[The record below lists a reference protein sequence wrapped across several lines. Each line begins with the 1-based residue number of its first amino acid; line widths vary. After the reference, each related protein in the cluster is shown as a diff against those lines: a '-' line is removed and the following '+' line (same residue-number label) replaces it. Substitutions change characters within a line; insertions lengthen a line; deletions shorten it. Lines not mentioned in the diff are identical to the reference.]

1 MTGKRL
7 LFWAI
12 LIAAAFLVFHLIR
25 PGIGPTGLTCEY
37 VPNPFTIDEEHPRLS
52 WINAPSRNGERQTAY
67 RIRVAS
73 TREGLHNA
81 DLWDSGKIKSDQ
93 STLVRYGGKALE
105 SMQECWWQVC
115 PWDSRGRRSQWS
127 EPAFWGTGILDGNL
141 WKAEW
146 IGAPWQGEEGR
157 DRIEGA
163 PFSPAPLLRKSIVIT
178 KPVASAKAYVTG
190 LGFFQFHVNGRRV
203 SDAELTPNE
212 TSYTYREGLENHML
226 GLDGSKFRGYRVQY
240 YGYDVTDLIR
250 QGENVFGAIL
260 GCGFFD
266 TCSGWVHSYGS
277 PRFFGQIAIRY
288 EDGTSETVASDT
300 TWMARKGPI
309 TADGMYDGE
318 VYDAR
323 LEADGWCSPDS
334 VTDDGWAPAVRR
346 KAPDGKLCAH
356 HYTSDRIME
365 RVAPKSVER
374 MEDGSI
380 EIDFGDYLTG
390 WVRLEHLDGNAGD
403 SVKIEYLCESPGNGE
418 NVYILKGTG
427 DESYAA
433 RFTWFCFDKVRITG
447 YPGFPQSGDIT
458 AEAVYSDL
466 ETTGHFACSNELFNL
481 INHIWWRSQT
491 DNMHLGVPTDC
502 PHREKGPYTG
512 DGEVACV
519 TVMHNF
525 NAASFYTKWLR
536 DIADCQDVE
545 TGYVPNGAPWHPG
558 CGGGVGWGAAMNI
571 IPWEFYLHY
580 GDRDILEEHYPAMK
594 EHLRNMRSWMLEDGT
609 MHQRMHD
616 PKDPIYFFN
625 LGDWLPPYGLPDDG
639 LVHTF
644 LLWKCTYYTAKAAE
658 VLGKADDAALYRAQA
673 GEVADAF
680 NRVFYDRKNKTY
692 GDYGANILALN
703 LGVPQER
710 KEDVLSSLK
719 KEIESYGG
727 HLNTGIIGT
736 QLFFET
742 LAENGMN
749 EMAFEAMNKRDFPS
763 FGWWLE
769 QGAYTTWEAWNG
781 ENSRNHPMFGG
792 ALTWFYRCLAGM
804 KADEEAPGYRHI
816 IFRPMPC
823 GDVTWAEYSTRTPYG
838 EAGIRWSLSEDGRF
852 TAEITVPVG
861 CTATFIIPGEEDS
874 PLEFGS
880 GLHRI

>member
-1 MTGKRL
+1 MKSAIT
-7 LFWAI
+7 WAA
-12 LIAAAFLVFHLIR
+12 LIAVAAVVFFLVKPEIK
-25 PGIGPTGLTCEY
+25 PTRLTCEY
-37 VPNPFTIDEEHPRLS
+37 AVNPFSIDETSPRLS
-52 WINAPSRNGERQTAY
+52 WINISSRKGEFQTAY

-73 TREGLHNA
+73 TKRGLYKA
-81 DLWDSGKIKSDQ
+81 DLWDSGKIVSDQ
-93 STLVRYGGKALE
+93 STLVKYAGKALE

-115 PWDSRGRRSQWS
+115 VWDSRGRRSLWS
-127 EPAFWGTGILDGNL
+127 EPAFWGTGILDANL
-141 WKAEW
+141 WKVEW

-157 DRIEGA
+157 DHIEGA
-163 PFSPAPLLRKSIVIT
+163 PHSPAPLLRKSVT
-178 KPVASAKAYVTG
+178 LEKEVASAKAYVTG
-190 LGFFQFHVNGRRV
+190 LGFFQFYVNGERV

-240 YGYDVTDLIR
+240 YGYDITEHLHS
-250 QGENVFGAIL
+250 GENVFGAIL

-266 TCSGWVHSYGS
+266 TSSGWVHSYGT
-277 PRFFGQIAIRY
+277 PRFFGQIFIQY
-288 EDGTSETVASDT
+288 KDGSSEVVTSDT
-300 TWMARKGPI
+300 TWLAHKGPV
-309 TADGMYDGE
+309 TANGMYDGE

-323 LEADGWCSPDS
+323 LEVDGWCSPGTAPDS
-334 VTDDGWAPAVRR
+334 GWAPAVRR

-365 RVAPKSVER
+365 KVAPKSLVR
-374 MEDGSI
+374 LEDGSI

-390 WVRLEHLDGNAGD
+390 WVRLEHLNGNAGD

-418 NVYILKGTG
+418 NIYVMKGG
-427 DESYAA
+427 GNESYAA

-447 YPGFPQSGDIT
+447 YPGNPNPDDIT
-458 AEAVYSDL
+458 AEAVYADL
-466 ETTGHFACSNELFNL
+466 ETTGHFACSNELFNR
-481 INHIWWRSQT
+481 INRIWWRSQT

-525 NAASFYTKWLR
+525 DAASFYTKWMR
-536 DIADCQDVE
+536 DISDCQDVE

-558 CGGGVGWGAAMNI
+558 CGGGVGWGAAMNV

-580 GDRDILEEHYPAMK
+580 GDRDILEEHYHAMT

-625 LGDWLPPYGLPDDG
+625 LGDWLPPYELPDDG

-644 LLWKCTYYTAKAAE
+644 LLWKCTDYTAKAAE
-658 VLGKADDAALYRAQA
+658 VLGKEDDAALLRGQA
-673 GEVADAF
+673 KEVADAF
-680 NRVFYDRKNKTY
+680 NNVFYDREKKSY
-692 GDYGANILALN
+692 GDYGSNILALK
-703 LGVPQER
+703 LGVPDDR
-710 KEDVLSSLK
+710 KEAVLQTLRE
-719 KEIESYGG
+719 EISRYDG

-749 EMAFEAMNKRDFPS
+749 DLAFEAMNKRDFPS
-763 FGWWLE
+763 FGWWIE

-792 ALTWFYRCLAGM
+792 ALTWFYRKLAGM
-804 KADEEAPGYRHI
+804 EVDEKAPGYRHI

-823 GDVTWAEYSTRTPYG
+823 GDITWAEYRTRTPYG
-838 EAGIRWSLSEDGRF
+838 EAGIRWSVESGRF

-861 CTATFIIPGEEDS
+861 CTATFIIPGKEDA